1 MEATQNQQSSKQSQ
15 HATKN
20 KLTALL
26 LTQREDMQHSEGE
39 YSFFIKIQT
48 ILLDVLLCCI

>member
-1 MEATQNQQSSKQSQ
+1 
-15 HATKN
+15 
-20 KLTALL
+20 LL